1 MPSRTSALAR
11 ARAGWRRCPCRRN
24 DDASP
29 GLTANDLGQQVGD
42 GDGRARE
49 RERRYALTGTE
60 GLRAPVAP
68 TEERGAVRN
77 GAAIDLQSPVR
88 EVHDPVVGEAGA
100 RVEAALAVAVEP
112 ETGERD
118 LHHENGARRVRV
130 AIVAR
135 IAGDDA
141 DVWLRHR
148 LVVQRHRHLGQDV
161 PTRPKG
167 AGENA
172 HDQTDGRGVKT
183 VLWLL
188 ADHRA
193 AEQLDP
199 ILRPEDLGLDEPLVF
214 NPRPLP
220 FFHVHRCEGNARPAR
235 GAMYRKPDIDISSTG
250 GRSPAWRRSRS
261 TARPACTIRRAT
273 ARASGSRARRP
284 FSSRRA
290 RSPATRTEGS

>member
-1 MPSRTSALAR
+1 MPNRTSVLAR
-11 ARAGWRRCPCRRN
+11 ARAEWRRCPCHRN
-24 DDASP
+24 EMVPDA
-29 GLTANDLGQQVGD
+29 GTAKDLGQQVGD
-42 GDGRARE
+42 GDGRVRE
-49 RERRYALTGTE
+49 RERRYALIGTE

-77 GAAIDLQSPVR
+77 GPAIDLQSPVR

-100 RVEAALAVAVEP
+100 SIKAALAVAVRA

-118 LHHENGARRVRV
+118 LHHKNGPRRVRV

-135 IAGDDA
+135 ITGDDA
-141 DVWLRHR
+141 DVWLRLR
-148 LVVQRHRHLGQDV
+148 LVVERHRHLGQDV
-161 PTRPKG
+161 PTRPKR

-199 ILRPEDLGLDEPLVF
+199 ILRPEDLGLDE
-214 NPRPLP
+214 
-220 FFHVHRCEGNARPAR
+220 
-235 GAMYRKPDIDISSTG
+235 
-250 GRSPAWRRSRS
+250 
-261 TARPACTIRRAT
+261 
-273 ARASGSRARRP
+273 
-284 FSSRRA
+284 
-290 RSPATRTEGS
+290 